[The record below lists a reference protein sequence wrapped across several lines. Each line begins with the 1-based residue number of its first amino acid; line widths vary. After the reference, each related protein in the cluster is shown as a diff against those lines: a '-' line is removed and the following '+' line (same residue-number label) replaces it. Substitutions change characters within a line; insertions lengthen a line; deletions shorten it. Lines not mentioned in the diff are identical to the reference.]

1 MRLLVPSTPGHW
13 LTARHLIEAYAQ
25 SLGVDLC
32 FQNFDD
38 EIEHLAEQYGPP
50 KGAFLLAEAEGRAI
64 GCVGLR
70 PYDESIGEIKRLYVD
85 PSGRG
90 HGVGRTLAKG
100 IIERGRELG
109 YARLVLDTLPSM
121 TEARALY
128 TSLGFAPI
136 DPYRYNPVEGTS
148 FLALT
153 LRPR

>member
-1 MRLLVPSTPGHW
+1 VKLFAPSSPEDW
-13 LTARHLIEAYAQ
+13 RTARRLIEAYAA

-38 EIEHLAEQYGPP
+38 EIEHLSEQYGPP
-50 KGAFLLAEAEGRAI
+50 RGAFLLAAVDGRAL

-70 PYDESIGEIKRLYVD
+70 HYDESSGEIKRLYVD

-90 HGVGRTLAKG
+90 VGAGRELAKA
-100 IIERGRELG
+100 IIARGRELG

-128 TSLGFAPI
+128 TSLGFVPI
-136 DPYRYNPVEGTS
+136 TAYRHNPVEGTS
-148 FLALT
+148 FLALN
-153 LRPR
+153 L

>member
-1 MRLLVPSTPGHW
+1 MNLFAPSSPEDW

-50 KGAFLLAEAEGRAI
+50 TGAFLLAEVNGRVI

-70 PYDESIGEIKRLYVD
+70 RYDESSGEIKRLYVD

-90 HGVGRTLAKG
+90 AGSGRELAKA
-100 IIERGRELG
+100 IIERGRKLG

-128 TSLGFAPI
+128 TSLGFVPI
-136 DPYRYNPVEGTS
+136 TAYRHNPIAGTS
-148 FLALT
+148 FLALN
-153 LRPR
+153 L